1 VFKVRKLR
9 VHDELFRQAQIEK
22 ACSYWSGDRQI
33 KTGKANW
40 AFSHADS
47 TKSNSDNV
55 LAEVE
60 LCE

>member
-1 VFKVRKLR
+1 MQDRLN
-9 VHDELFRQAQIEK
+9 LFSLA
-22 ACSYWSGDRQI
+22 GHRQI
-33 KTGKANW
+33 KITGKANW